1 MYIKEVE
8 IVNVGP
14 IINLNCKL
22 EKDKL
27 NFIIGEAGSGKTTFS
42 AIVYEILKRDSYLSY
57 EEKTKKIAKISLTI
71 ETQKQNIQIM
81 QEIQNGKSRID
92 IKNIINMQEQLQEL
106 TSCEVVVMKNWT
118 MKKMEELD
126 YTQIEIFLERFKEK
140 ITNQD
145 LFHRIKDRLKTPE
158 KNHLISSGEQ
168 NILKILDVL
177 LQIQDNTIVIC
188 DDILDSNGVEITKFI
203 LEIMH
208 ELTNSIQFIIT
219 KSIYS
224 KQVIPEEWCNTIYLR
239 RIASEINPIFIQRE
253 KDNRN
258 RLPLPKKKEIPF
270 IYHMEETID
279 AEEDREVEYKEV
291 KGKNPVSS
299 IVNVAPI
306 YIVSFLNSAKLEK
319 GYIKWGISNDR
330 VVKGVVL
337 DKEQKDEIRRKIS
350 EEVKGIKPYVG
361 ADDYD
366 LEFINVHDAA
376 ENLLTDT
383 YIVELSVKAKK
394 SQTYLYATSKEEI
407 YIKTNGGKRKLNS
420 LEIQAEIKN
429 RVEH

>member
-71 ETQKQNIQIM
+71 EIQKQDIQIM

-306 YIVSFLNSAKLEK
+306 YIAVSYTHLDVYKRQVVERGRELYSKAISFICDAKNKINRYLKRIGYKVSQK
-319 GYIKWGISNDR
+319 GLKNI
-330 VVKGVVL
+330 
-337 DKEQKDEIRRKIS
+337 
-350 EEVKGIKPYVG
+350 
-361 ADDYD
+361 
-366 LEFINVHDAA
+366 
-376 ENLLTDT
+376 T
-383 YIVELSVKAKK
+383 YPFMC
-394 SQTYLYATSKEEI
+394 
-407 YIKTNGGKRKLNS
+407 
-420 LEIQAEIKN
+420 
-429 RVEH
+429 